1 MDPQMSLER
10 NKALS
15 RRLYEEVF
23 GHGNLDVADEI
34 LDANC
39 VTHGPG
45 TPAAIGTEG
54 IKRQAQM
61 LRTAF
66 PDLRPVCQAQIAE
79 ADQVATRWTSTGT
92 HTGPMA
98 APGGVSEPRD
108 EPIEFDEIRVDRFA
122 DGRIVE
128 AWFIPDRL
136 RLWQQLGLLEASS
149 TQAR

>member
-1 MDPQMSLER
+1 MSVER

-23 GHGNLDVADEI
+23 GGGNLDAADEI

-45 TPAAIGTEG
+45 TPSATGTES
-54 IKRQAQM
+54 IKLQAQI

-66 PDLRPVCQAQIAE
+66 PDLRPVCRAQVAE
-79 ADQVATRWTSTGT
+79 ADRVVTRWTSTGT
-92 HTGPMA
+92 HTGPMTL
-98 APGGVSEPRD
+98 PDGISEPSD
-108 EPIEFDEIRVDRFA
+108 EPIEFDEIRIDRFVG
-122 DGRIVE
+122 GRIVE

-136 RLWQQLGLLEASS
+136 RLWQQLGLLETPS
-149 TQAR
+149 TRPR